1 MFIRNKNYSMKKSQ
15 LLVTVLVLSGSL
27 RLEAQVGKCT
37 NEKKVDTISHL
48 SISQSLDHIAAKRK
62 FIHSMILPA
71 ALTTYGVAALEN
83 DKLKSIDNWVKRM
96 VWDKN
101 PHQPA
106 HFDDALQYI
115 PGFSVYVL
123 NGLGVNGKNNLLD
136 ATRQYFISSFLMMIV
151 VQSGKAITRLKRPDG
166 FGTNTF
172 PGGHTA
178 TAFVAAEFLHQEFK
192 DKSPLISIAGYS
204 MATIVGY
211 MRIYNN
217 RHWMKDDIAGAGIGL
232 GITKFL
238 YWIYPKIK
246 TRYFKDR
253 PMSNILLPYSQNGS
267 IGLSFIHNFN

>member
-1 MFIRNKNYSMKKSQ
+1 MKKSQ
-15 LLVTVLVLSGSL
+15 LLVAVLVLSGSL

-151 VQSGKAITRLKRPDG
+151 VQSGKAITRLKRPNG

-267 IGLSFIHNFN
+267 IGLSFIHTFN